1 MTPAFESFLARLYV
15 DRNARAR
22 FLADPRGEVA
32 SAGLAADEI
41 AAALAIDRVG
51 LELAAA
57 SFAHKRR
64 RLARPGPLRRVQ
76 RRVSAWL
83 LSWP

>member
-1 MTPAFESFLARLYV
+1 MTPAFESFLAQLYV
-15 DRNARAR
+15 DGDARAR
-22 FLADPRGEVA
+22 FLADPRGEA
-32 SAGLAADEI
+32 LAAQLGNEEI

-64 RLARPGPLRRVQ
+64 RLARLGPLRRVQ

>member
-1 MTPAFESFLARLYV
+1 MTPAFESFLARLYM
-15 DRNARAR
+15 DRDARAR
-22 FLADPRGEVA
+22 FLADPRGEAA

-57 SFAHKRR
+57 NFAHK
-64 RLARPGPLRRVQ
+64 RLARPGPLQRVQ

-83 LSWP
+83 LSWS

>member
-15 DRNARAR
+15 DRDARAR
-22 FLADPRGEVA
+22 FLADPRGEAA
-32 SAGLAADEI
+32 S

-83 LSWP
+83 LSWS